1 MDEERRL
8 VITLTKVPGSET
20 YRIQSIEVEKGSFNY
35 GELLQVFEAAKVYLL
50 SQKYE

>member
-8 VITLTKVPGSET
+8 VITLTKVPGSEN
-20 YRIQSIEVEKGSFNY
+20 YRIQSIEIEQGSFSF
-35 GELLQVFEAAKVYLL
+35 GELLQVFEAAKAYLL